1 MTKRLI
7 LADDSITIQKVVEIM
22 LAGEGF
28 EVRVANNGEEALSAL
43 SSFRPDIVLADVEMP
58 GINGYRLCEKIKSDP
73 NTMDIPV
80 ILLTSAFEPIDKEL
94 VKSVESDG
102 FIVKPFDSQELISK
116 INQVLAEKD
125 LVYSNET
132 NAVATK
138 APGSEEDLMTMEEVI
153 EDVVS
158 ESGVAEELTETPV
171 EEAAITD
178 NPDFAEAIETE
189 AEPEKIIS
197 DEESLAGFEKDA
209 AVSYADLLSGK
220 GPTDISGKSI
230 DEKVV
235 DSLLSEIRDTL
246 QPTIVSSIRDSV
258 ENIVREIVP
267 GLAEKL
273 LNEMLSGLAVS
284 LAKEAEKAIL
294 ETVPGLSE
302 TIITREI
309 ERIKSRIK
317 SEL

>member
-1 MTKRLI
+1 MAKRLI

-22 LAGEGF
+22 LAGEDF

-73 NTMDIPV
+73 DTMDIPV
-80 ILLTSAFEPIDKEL
+80 ILLTSAFEPIDREL

-102 FIVKPFDSQELISK
+102 YIVKPFESQELISK
-116 INQVLAEKD
+116 INQVLSEREM
-125 LVYSNET
+125 VYSNE
-132 NAVATK
+132 NDATATE
-138 APGSEEDLMTMEEVI
+138 APGSEEDLMTMGEVI
-153 EDVVS
+153 S
-158 ESGVAEELTETPV
+158 ESTAAEGLIEAPV
-171 EEAAITD
+171 EEVSIAD
-178 NPDFAEAIETE
+178 KPGFAEAIETE

-197 DEESLAGFEKDA
+197 DEESREGFGEKNA
-209 AVSYADLLSGK
+209 SVSYADLLSGK
-220 GPTDISGKSI
+220 GPADIFRESI

-235 DSLLSEIRDTL
+235 DYLLSEIRDTL
-246 QPTIVSSIRDSV
+246 LPTIVSSIKDSV

-273 LNEMLSGLAVS
+273 LNEMLTGLAAS

-294 ETVPGLSE
+294 ETVPSLSE
-302 TIITREI
+302 AIITREI

>member
-28 EVRVANNGEEALSAL
+28 EVRVANNGEEALAAL

-132 NAVATK
+132 NAVAAE
-138 APGSEEDLMTMEEVI
+138 APGSEEDLMTMEE
-153 EDVVS
+153 VVS

-209 AVSYADLLSGK
+209 AASYADLLSGK
-220 GPTDISGKSI
+220 GPADISGKSI

-273 LNEMLSGLAVS
+273 LNEMLTGLAAS